1 MAQLSRPFQIALAAV
16 VLFAVVW
23 FVALQGHSSS
33 PSSTP
38 VASTP
43 APAAAAK
50 AKAPA
55 GTTHIEGMTRA
66 VTHAREAVAASQQ
79 AANKSAASSAE
90 APSQGTT
97 VTTSSTT
104 VTHAKQAGAP
114 GSSAVKTTKS
124 TTVIHSKHAAVPA
137 PTVTKSSVTV
147 TRSTH
152 GAATVKKTA
161 VHAAPAQH
169 VHAAPAQQVA
179 VERELKRG
187 EVAVVLFW
195 NRKGADDVAVHEELQ
210 ILLAA
215 HHEVAVHPNKA
226 QVRKLRLATG
236 LELEKKIAVH
246 YATAAQVTSF
256 GSFTKTVQV
265 YGTPTILIIN
275 PHGAVTTM
283 NGLTDAFAIELTIDE
298 ARQES

>member
-1 MAQLSRPFQIALAAV
+1 MAQVSRPFQIALAAV

-23 FVALQGHSSS
+23 FVALQGHGSSS
-33 PSSTP
+33 SSTP

-43 APAAAAK
+43 ASAPAPATA

-55 GTTHIEGMTRA
+55 GGTHIEGMTRA

-79 AANKSAASSAE
+79 AADKSAASSAE
-90 APSQGTT
+90 APSHGTSVTTSSATVVTKHGATKASTTVVTKHGAAGASTT
-97 VTTSSTT
+97 VTTKHVAHTPAPHK
-104 VTHAKQAGAP
+104 VAAGA
-114 GSSAVKTTKS
+114 
-124 TTVIHSKHAAVPA
+124 I
-137 PTVTKSSVTV
+137 
-147 TRSTH
+147 
-152 GAATVKKTA
+152 
-161 VHAAPAQH
+161 
-169 VHAAPAQQVA
+169 PAQQAA
-179 VERELKRG
+179 VESELKRG
-187 EVAVVLFW
+187 EVAVILFW
-195 NRKGADDVAVHEELQ
+195 NKKGADDVAVHEELQ

-256 GSFTKTVQV
+256 GTFTKTVQV

-275 PHGAVTTM
+275 KHGAVTTI
-283 NGLTDAFAIELTIDE
+283 NGLTDAFAIEQTIDE